1 MSQDSDIDAL
11 EAAPESNSRCGYVA
25 ILGRPNVG
33 KSTLMNH
40 LLGQKIAITSRKPQ
54 TTRHNL
60 LGVDTEGANQ
70 AIFVDTPGIHATAGG
85 RAINRYM
92 VRAATSVLADV
103 DLALFLFE
111 ANRWTEE
118 DELVLEHLKQAKC
131 PVVAVINKTDLLEQR
146 ELVLPVM
153 AQTAE
158 RFEFSEIVP
167 VAALKK
173 RGLDELR
180 ELVFSYLPA
189 GPHMF
194 AEDQVTDKSERFLV
208 AEIIREKLMRRLGD
222 ELPHRSTVAIE
233 RYKEGSSVLEIHAVV
248 YVERA
253 GQKQIMIGKGGE
265 RMKGIGS
272 DARTDIEVLL
282 DRKVMLRLW
291 VKVKAN
297 WTDDERSLS
306 HLGYE

>member
-1 MSQDSDIDAL
+1 
-11 EAAPESNSRCGYVA
+11 
-25 ILGRPNVG
+25 
-33 KSTLMNH
+33 
-40 LLGQKIAITSRKPQ
+40 
-54 TTRHNL
+54 
-60 LGVDTEGANQ
+60 
-70 AIFVDTPGIHATAGG
+70 
-85 RAINRYM
+85 M

-111 ANRWTEE
+111 SNRWTEE
-118 DELVLEHLKQAKC
+118 DELVLEHIRQAKC
-131 PVVAVINKTDLLEQR
+131 PVIAVINKTDLLGARDQ
-146 ELVLPVM
+146 VLPVM

-158 RFEFSEIVP
+158 RHPFAEIIP

-173 RGLDELR
+173 QGLPELR
-180 ELVFSYLPA
+180 QLIFGYLPT
-189 GPHMF
+189 GPHLF

-208 AEIIREKLMRRLGD
+208 AEIVREKLMRRLGD

-272 DARTDIEVLL
+272 DARADIETLL

>member
-1 MSQDSDIDAL
+1 MTVSVST
-11 EAAPESNSRCGYVA
+11 AAQRCGYVA

-60 LGVDTEGANQ
+60 LGVDTADLAQ
-70 AIFVDTPGIHATAGG
+70 AIYVDTPGIHATAGG

-111 ANRWTEE
+111 SNRWTEE
-118 DELVLEHLKQAKC
+118 DDLVLEHIKGAKC
-131 PVVAVINKTDLLEQR
+131 PVIAVINKTDLLAQR
-146 ELVLPVM
+146 DQVLPVM
-153 AQTAE
+153 AETAK
-158 RFEFSEIVP
+158 RFEFQEIISC
-167 VAALKK
+167 AALKK
-173 RGLDELR
+173 RGVDQLR
-180 ELVFSYLPA
+180 SLVFSYLPQ
-189 GPHMF
+189 GPHLF
-194 AEDQVTDKSERFLV
+194 DEDQVTDKSERFLV
-208 AEIIREKLMRRLGD
+208 AEIVREKLMRRLGD

-233 RYKEGSSVLEIHAVV
+233 RYTEGVSVLEIHAVV

-272 DARTDIEVLL
+272 DARADIETLL

-297 WTDDERSLS
+297 WTDDERSLA
-306 HLGYE
+306 HLGYD